1 MRSRAVHF
9 LLTARELLNMLAFPN
24 ALIPTHPVLSAASFF
39 DRRHDEGVGSV
50 LDAGQAQLVTSGRVA
65 IALALQQMNV
75 RKGDKVLVPA
85 FHCNSM
91 IEPVVWL
98 GGEPTFYRINPDT
111 SVNLDDIR
119 SKVDSQTKVLM
130 ATNYFGFPQALS
142 ELRAFCD
149 EHKIFLLED
158 CAHSF
163 LGEYRG
169 KPLGSYG
176 DYAIASTMKFFP
188 IYEGGC
194 LVSSRHAIAH
204 LPLRSAGIAFE
215 MKAAFNTLEKGFAY
229 GRMTLL
235 KAALSLPMW
244 LKDAVWGSIKK
255 KRLPGNGS
263 LAPGASDGGFAFEP
277 AWVDKRTSFLS
288 HYLIRTVSRKR
299 MATKRRQHY
308 LTLHKALSD
317 LPGCRPLFAELPDGV
332 VPWVFPLYVNDLA
345 TVFPALKNAGVPII
359 RFGEYLWPGV
369 DEKVCAASVELSSRV
384 MQFPCHQDLRTD
396 ELEWMI
402 GKITTVLHANRNSSQ

>member
-1 MRSRAVHF
+1 
-9 LLTARELLNMLAFPN
+9 MLAFPN
-24 ALIPTHPVLSAASFF
+24 ALIPTQPVLSTASFLE
-39 DRRHDEGVGSV
+39 RRNNERIRSV
-50 LDAGQAQLVTSGRVA
+50 LDAGQARLVTSGRVA
-65 IALALQQMNV
+65 IALALQQMQI

-98 GGEPTFYRINPDT
+98 GGEPAFYRINPDT

-119 SKVDSQTKVLM
+119 SKIDSRTKVLM
-130 ATNYFGFPQALS
+130 ATNYFGFPQDLS
-142 ELRAFCD
+142 TLRALCD
-149 EHKIFLLED
+149 EHGIFLLED

-163 LGEYRG
+163 MGEYRG

-194 LVSSRHAIAH
+194 LVSSRHPIAH
-204 LPLRSAGIAFE
+204 LPLKSAGFAFE

-229 GRMTLL
+229 GRMAFL

-255 KRLPGNGS
+255 QRSSGNGS
-263 LAPGASDGGFAFEP
+263 LAPGASDGGFSFEP

-288 HYLIRTVSRKR
+288 HYLVKTVSRNR
-299 MATKRRQHY
+299 MASKRRQHY
-308 LTLHKALSD
+308 LALDKALSG
-317 LPGCRPLFAELPDGV
+317 LPGCRSLFAGLPDGV
-332 VPWVFPLYVNDLA
+332 VPWVYPLYVNDLQS
-345 TVFPALKNAGVPII
+345 VFPALKNAGVPII
-359 RFGEYLWPGV
+359 RFGEFLWPGI
-369 DEKVCAASVELSSRV
+369 DEKVCPASVELSSRV
-384 MQFPCHQDLRTD
+384 MQFPCHQDLRPD

-402 GKITTVLHANRNSSQ
+402 AKITAVLQDNAGSAQ